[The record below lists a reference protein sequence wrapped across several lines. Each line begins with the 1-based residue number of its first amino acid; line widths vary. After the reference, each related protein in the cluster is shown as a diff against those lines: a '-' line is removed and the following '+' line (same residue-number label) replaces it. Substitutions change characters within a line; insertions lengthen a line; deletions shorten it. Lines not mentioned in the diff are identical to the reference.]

1 MVYIM
6 CPKSLVSWS
15 VNREGGLTEGT
26 KILAPSINRESQS
39 SFRRHIDDAKFT
51 VLDYTITCYAARNKT
66 HLAGSCSGPQLS
78 KLIYGRSSLRI
89 LARVPALLIEV
100 LHILFSFS

>member
-39 SFRRHIDDAKFT
+39 SFSRHIDDAKF
-51 VLDYTITCYAARNKT
+51 VLLDCTITRYVARNKT
-66 HLAGSCSGPQLS
+66 QLTGSRSCNSLDLYVGGP
-78 KLIYGRSSLRI
+78 
-89 LARVPALLIEV
+89 
-100 LHILFSFS
+100 LFES